1 VSDSGKSL
9 LGGSM
14 ASIYTTFLRCQ
25 RADNSPLFTTLDKDM
40 KKRVLWVMAGLVA
53 AMVATGCGKKEEPV
67 AAAPAPAPVVAT
79 AIVIGL
85 DDNFPPMGFRD
96 EKNEL
101 VGFDIDLAKEAGK
114 RLGMEVT
121 FKPIDW
127 SAKESELN
135 GNRIDVLWNGLTIT
149 EERKANI
156 LFTKP
161 YLENRQIVV
170 VTDKSAIT
178 NKAQLAGKVV
188 GVQDGSSA
196 VDAVQKDEATAKSIK
211 ELKKFADNVTAL
223 MDLSAGRLDALVVD
237 EIVGRY
243 YTGKKPGEY
252 RVLEENFGTEDY
264 GVGTR
269 KGDTELAAKLD
280 KALDDMKA
288 DGTAA
293 KISTQWFGSDIVKK

>member
-1 VSDSGKSL
+1 
-9 LGGSM
+9 
-14 ASIYTTFLRCQ
+14 
-25 RADNSPLFTTLDKDM
+25 M
-40 KKRVLWVMAGLVA
+40 KKHVWWLVAGLMTAV
-53 AMVATGCGKKEEPV
+53 VATGCGKKEESVAVAPAAV
-67 AAAPAPAPVVAT
+67 AAKG
-79 AIVIGL
+79 IVIGL
-85 DDNFPPMGFRD
+85 DDNFPPMGFRN

-114 RLGMEVT
+114 RLGVEVT

-127 SAKESELN
+127 NAKEAELN
-135 GNRIDVLWNGLTIT
+135 GKRIDVLWNGLTIT

-170 VTDKSAIT
+170 VTDKSPIT
-178 NKAQLAGKVV
+178 SKAQLAGKVV

-196 VDAVQKDEATAKSIK
+196 VEAVQKDEATAKSIK
-211 ELKKFADNVTAL
+211 ELKKFGDNVTAL

-252 RVLEENFGTEDY
+252 HILEENFGTEDY

-269 KGDTELAAKLD
+269 KDDTELSGRLN

-293 KISTQWFGSDIVKK
+293 KISTQWFGKDIVKK

>member
-1 VSDSGKSL
+1 
-9 LGGSM
+9 
-14 ASIYTTFLRCQ
+14 
-25 RADNSPLFTTLDKDM
+25 M
-40 KKRVLWVMAGLVA
+40 KKHVLWLMAGLMA
-53 AMVATGCGKKEEPV
+53 AMVLTGCGKKGEP
-67 AAAPAPAPVVAT
+67 AAPAPAPAK

-114 RLGMEVT
+114 RLGVAVS

-127 SAKESELN
+127 NAKEAELN

-149 EERKANI
+149 EERKARI

-161 YLENRQIVV
+161 YLENRQIIV
-170 VTDKSAIT
+170 VTEKSPIT
-178 NKAQLAGKVV
+178 TKAQLAGAVV

-196 VDAVQKDEATAKSIK
+196 VEAIQKDTATAKSIK
-211 ELKKFADNVTAL
+211 ELKKFGDNVTAL

-269 KGDTELAAKLD
+269 KSDTELSAKLD
-280 KALDDMKA
+280 KALEDMKA

-293 KISTQWFGSDIVKK
+293 KISTQWFGKDIVKK